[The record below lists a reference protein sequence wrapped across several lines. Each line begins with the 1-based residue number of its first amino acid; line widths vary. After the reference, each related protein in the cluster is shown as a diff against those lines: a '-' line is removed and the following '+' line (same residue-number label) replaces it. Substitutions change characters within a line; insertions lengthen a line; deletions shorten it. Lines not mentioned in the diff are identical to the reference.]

1 MNLITKMLVI
11 IGGVNWGLV
20 GVGMFL
26 DMNLNLV
33 NILLGSW
40 PMVES
45 IVYIVVGVAAVLM
58 IFGCKCKTCAV
69 PAEAAPVTPNTT
81 A

>member
-20 GVGMFL
+20 GVGLFL

-33 NILLGSW
+33 SMLLGSW
-40 PMVES
+40 PMVED

-58 IFGCKCKTCAV
+58 IFGCKCKTCVA